1 MTTRRILAFAPV
13 LLLVLAAAR
22 PGRAQQAATI
32 ANPKLFDESL
42 KAAAE
47 AVKQYGTPDDPER
60 LARVNR
66 IGYELAQQS
75 DFQKYPFIFQIVK
88 MPEPN
93 AFALPGGQIFITTG
107 MLDLGLDDDMLAN
120 VLGHEIGH
128 VVHEHSIHMQRKQ
141 TLMTVLGNLL
151 VAGVAIG
158 ESRSSNR
165 RPPRRPPTIR
175 ASATQDTGGNLI
187 QGAAAAS
194 LVISE
199 LLLRSYSRDYEDE
212 ADKEGQSLAAAAGY
226 SPDGARRLWE
236 IMNSRAPQLK
246 EYGYWQTH
254 PFADARE
261 RAAEARK
268 GTWTMQT
275 RKPVDDYRKR
285 TQATLSTYLAQ
296 VKKAG
301 RGGDR
306 LRQDGHPRL
315 LAAGEGVRR
324 PAPREAPQAA
334 GRRARAPPAVARLRL
349 RPPPLPQGAGR
360 GARDRS
366 KSDLLSALEGEVSD
380 LEAKRKDLYPRAV
393 KVLGGGIYE
402 TSFLESFLS
411 NFPEA
416 TEVPEVALALGDA
429 YSRLGN
435 RTEAVT
441 QYLKAWES
449 APQSAEGKRASA
461 GLRILAPNLKEL
473 AALQQMAEQTKDPE
487 LKQIADERLAAIAK
501 TYDDVKNGAEYLR
514 RYPEG
519 PYVVPVIERLN
530 VLADNLYGEVVLYQ
544 SVGDTVKAMERINK
558 ILTDAPLSPAAGKL
572 RDRAV
577 LEAKA
582 GWDRGGVA
590 GWSGLPRILTRPL
603 STKWR
608 GGNTLQGLS
617 SAITPSP
624 LVERDQGEAS
634 GGSALRLRLRRLLGA
649 CPGGRRS
656 G

>member
-1 MTTRRILAFAPV
+1 MKTRRILALAPV
-13 LLLVLAAAR
+13 LLLVLATAR
-22 PGRAQQAATI
+22 PGRAEQGTI
-32 ANPKLFDESL
+32 ANPKLFDESI

-47 AVKQYGTPDDPER
+47 AVKQYGAPDDPER

-66 IGYELAQQS
+66 IGYELAQQT
-75 DFQKYPFIFQIVK
+75 DFQKYPYSFQIVS

-93 AFALPGGQIFITTG
+93 AFALPAGQIFITTG

-158 ESRSSNR
+158 ESRSSSHL
-165 RPPRRPPTIR
+165 PSAQAPYDPRVGY
-175 ASATQDTGGNLI
+175 QDPSGNLI

-194 LVISE
+194 LVVSE

-212 ADKEGQSLAAAAGY
+212 ADKEGQHLAAAAGY
-226 SPDGARRLWE
+226 SPDGARRLWDL
-236 IMNSRAPQLK
+236 MNSRAPQLK

-254 PFADARE
+254 PFADE
-261 RAAEARK
+261 RQRSAEARK
-268 GTWTMQT
+268 GTWAIQT
-275 RKPVDDYRKR
+275 KKSADEYRRR
-285 TQATLSTYLAQ
+285 TQATLSKYLAQ
-296 VKKAG
+296 PRKA
-301 RGGDR
+301 D
-306 LRQDGHPRL
+306 
-315 LAAGEGVRR
+315 EGVTTYVKS
-324 PAPREAPQAA
+324 AVLACWPQGKASDA
-334 GRRARAPPAVARLRL
+334 LRL
-349 RPPPLPQGAGR
+349 EKLHKRRDDELARPLLSRDYGAVLRLYRKELGEVR
-360 GARDRS
+360 AVDS
-366 KSDLLSALEGEVSD
+366 KSDLLSALEGEISD
-380 LEAKRKDLYPRAV
+380 VEAKRKDLYPRAV
-393 KVLGGGIYE
+393 KILGGGIYE

-441 QYLKAWES
+441 QYLKAWNS
-449 APQSAEGKRASA
+449 APQSAQGKRASS
-461 GLRILAPNLKEL
+461 GLRVLAPNLQEL

-487 LKQIADERLAAIAK
+487 LKRIADERLGAVAK

-519 PYVVPVIERLN
+519 PYVVPVIQRLN

-582 GWDRGGVA
+582 G
-590 GWSGLPRILTRPL
+590 
-603 STKWR
+603 
-608 GGNTLQGLS
+608 
-617 SAITPSP
+617 
-624 LVERDQGEAS
+624 
-634 GGSALRLRLRRLLGA
+634 
-649 CPGGRRS
+649 
-656 G
+656 

>member
-1 MTTRRILAFAPV
+1 MTTRRILALAPV

-22 PGRAQQAATI
+22 PGRAQQGTANQGI

-47 AVKQYGTPDDPER
+47 AVKQYGTPDDAER

-158 ESRSSNR
+158 ESRSNNR
-165 RPPRRPPTIR
+165 LPAAQAPYDPRVGY
-175 ASATQDTGGNLI
+175 QDPSGNLI

-194 LVISE
+194 LVVSE

-268 GTWTMQT
+268 GTWTMQA

-285 TQATLSTYLAQ
+285 TQATLSNYLAQ
-296 VKKAG
+296 VKKT
-301 RGGDR
+301 D
-306 LRQDGHPRL
+306 
-315 LAAGEGVRR
+315 EGVTSYVKT
-324 PAPREAPQAA
+324 AILSAWPQGKASDA
-334 GRRARAPPAVARLRL
+334 LRL
-349 RPPPLPQGAGR
+349 EKLHKRRDEELARPLLS
-360 GARDRS
+360 RDYGSVLRLYR
-366 KSDLLSALEGEVSD
+366 KELGEVRAIDPRSDLLSALEGEVSD
-380 LEAKRKDLYPRAV
+380 LEVKRKDLYPRAV
-393 KVLGGGIYE
+393 KILGGGIYE

-435 RTEAVT
+435 QTEAVT
-441 QYLKAWES
+441 QYLKAWEA

-461 GLRILAPNLKEL
+461 GMRILAPNLKEL

-487 LKQIADERLAAIAK
+487 LKKIAGERLAAIAK

-582 GWDRGGVA
+582 G
-590 GWSGLPRILTRPL
+590 
-603 STKWR
+603 
-608 GGNTLQGLS
+608 
-617 SAITPSP
+617 
-624 LVERDQGEAS
+624 
-634 GGSALRLRLRRLLGA
+634 
-649 CPGGRRS
+649 
-656 G
+656 

>member
-1 MTTRRILAFAPV
+1 MKTRRILALAPV
-13 LLLVLAAAR
+13 LLLVLATAR
-22 PGRAQQAATI
+22 PGRAEQGTI
-32 ANPKLFDESL
+32 ANPKLFDESI

-47 AVKQYGTPDDPER
+47 AVKQYGAPDDPER

-66 IGYELAQQS
+66 IGYELAQQT
-75 DFQKYPFIFQIVK
+75 DFQKYPYSFQIVS

-93 AFALPGGQIFITTG
+93 AFALPAGQIFITTG

-158 ESRSSNR
+158 ESRSSSHL
-165 RPPRRPPTIR
+165 PSAQAPYDPRVGY
-175 ASATQDTGGNLI
+175 QDPSGNLI

-194 LVISE
+194 LVVSE

-212 ADKEGQSLAAAAGY
+212 ADKEGQHLAAAAGY
-226 SPDGARRLWE
+226 SPDGARRLWDL
-236 IMNSRAPQLK
+236 MNSRAPQLK

-254 PFADARE
+254 PFADE
-261 RAAEARK
+261 RQRSAEARK
-268 GTWTMQT
+268 GTWAIQT
-275 RKPVDDYRKR
+275 KKSADEYRRR
-285 TQATLSTYLAQ
+285 TQATLSKYLAQ
-296 VKKAG
+296 PRKA
-301 RGGDR
+301 D
-306 LRQDGHPRL
+306 
-315 LAAGEGVRR
+315 EGVTNYVKS
-324 PAPREAPQAA
+324 AVLACWPQGKASDA
-334 GRRARAPPAVARLRL
+334 LRL
-349 RPPPLPQGAGR
+349 EKLHKRRDDELARPLLSRDYGAVLRLYRKELGEVR
-360 GARDRS
+360 AVDS
-366 KSDLLSALEGEVSD
+366 KSDLLSALEGEISD
-380 LEAKRKDLYPRAV
+380 VEAKRKDLYPRAV
-393 KVLGGGIYE
+393 KILGGGIYE

-441 QYLKAWES
+441 QYLKAWNS
-449 APQSAEGKRASA
+449 APQSAQGKRASS
-461 GLRILAPNLKEL
+461 GLRVLAPNLQEL

-487 LKQIADERLAAIAK
+487 LKRIADERLGAVAK

-514 RYPEG
+514 LYPEG
-519 PYVVPVIERLN
+519 PYVVPVIQRLN

-582 GWDRGGVA
+582 G
-590 GWSGLPRILTRPL
+590 
-603 STKWR
+603 
-608 GGNTLQGLS
+608 
-617 SAITPSP
+617 
-624 LVERDQGEAS
+624 
-634 GGSALRLRLRRLLGA
+634 
-649 CPGGRRS
+649 
-656 G
+656 